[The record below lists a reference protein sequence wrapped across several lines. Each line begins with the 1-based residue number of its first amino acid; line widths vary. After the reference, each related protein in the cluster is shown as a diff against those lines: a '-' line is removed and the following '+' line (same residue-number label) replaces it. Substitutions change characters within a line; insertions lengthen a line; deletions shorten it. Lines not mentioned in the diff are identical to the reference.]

1 VSNDGKL
8 LADVWCERQEMTLD
22 EHLITLI
29 DEEAAW
35 LEAGFLHA
43 GVASKETSE
52 TVRGSIQTLNPK
64 P

>member
-1 VSNDGKL
+1 
-8 LADVWCERQEMTLD
+8 MTLE

-52 TVRGSIQTLNPK
+52 TVRGSIQTLHPK